1 MEGGGFIE
9 FGMGNGEVGKKD
21 KVPSMGSMFMLELMV
36 DGGRYKE
43 LIDFRCQHFCFSVLT
58 PDT

>member
-36 DGGRYKE
+36 DGGRWMIE
-43 LIDFRCQHFCFSVLT
+43 GGR
-58 PDT
+58 